1 MFGFW
6 TIVPPIL
13 AIVIALLS
21 KNVILAL
28 FAGMCS
34 ISIMTSG
41 FNFLGPIGTAMVE
54 GIYNNGDVLMS
65 FIPIGIML
73 YFMERGGGF
82 KAFAKWSYKKVNS
95 PSKAKGMALLL
106 SVILSVN
113 DYLADLTVGQ
123 IVKPVAK
130 QNKVP
135 SHKIGFIVANT
146 ANLTS
151 LLPFSMYFLFC
162 SGMVSS
168 IMPQINGTQ
177 FYYQSI
183 WFSFFTMLSILTAIL
198 FVLGVIP
205 DIGPMKKH
213 QKLATESTDCEYT
226 PVEAEKDDGLPADFM
241 AFVLPLLGLVITL
254 ATYSIIEKQIVF
266 LPALWVGCILSII
279 YPLCRGTMKFSEMS
293 GGIIRGFMNQ
303 APVFLILI
311 FAFGFGSMLG
321 GIGFSDYVVSLVGSN
336 MTKVIVP
343 LMVFVI
349 ASLVSYST
357 GSLGTAL
364 VMMLPIALPLAGAT
378 GASLAL
384 TFGACYSGSQFGDQS
399 SPISDVIIM
408 VSGSNGVDPVE
419 LSKSFM
425 PYRFIQFGICAVL
438 FLVFGFIL

>member
-1 MFGFW
+1 MYGVW
-6 TIVPPIL
+6 TVLPPIL
-13 AIVIALLS
+13 AIVVALLS

-34 ISIMTSG
+34 ISVMTSG
-41 FNFLGPIGTAMVE
+41 LDFLGPIGTALVD
-54 GIYNNGDVLMS
+54 GIAGNGDVLMS

-82 KAFAKWSYKKVNS
+82 KAFSKWSDRRVNS
-95 PSKAKGMALLL
+95 PTKARGMALLL

-123 IVKPVAK
+123 IVRPVAQ

-135 SHKIGFIVANT
+135 RHKVGFIVANT

-162 SGMVSS
+162 SGMIASA
-168 IMPQINGTQ
+168 MPGMDGAK

-183 WFSFFTMLSILTAIL
+183 WFSFYTMLSIVTAVL
-198 FVLGVIP
+198 FVLGVVP

-213 QKLATESTDCEYT
+213 QKAAQAAAGS
-226 PVEAEKDDGLPADFM
+226 VEARKEDDDGTPADFL
-241 AFVLPLLGLVITL
+241 AFVLPLVALVVTL
-254 ATYSIIEKQIVF
+254 IIYSVIQQTIVF
-266 LPALWVGCILSII
+266 LPGLWMGCIVSIL

-293 GGIIRGFMNQ
+293 AGIIRGFLNQ
-303 APVFLILI
+303 APVFLILM

-321 GIGFSDYVVSLVGSN
+321 GIGFSEYVVSLVGSN
-336 MTKVIVP
+336 MTRVIVP
-343 LMVFVI
+343 LAIFII

-364 VMMLPIALPLAGAT
+364 VMMLPISLPLAAAT

-384 TFGACYSGSQFGDQS
+384 TFGACYSGSQIGDQT

-425 PYRFIQFGICAVL
+425 PYRMIQFGICAVL
-438 FLVFGFIL
+438 FLVFGFIM

>member
-1 MFGFW
+1 MYGVW
-6 TIVPPIL
+6 TVLPPIL
-13 AIVIALLS
+13 AIVVALLS

-34 ISIMTSG
+34 ISVMTSG
-41 FNFLGPIGTAMVE
+41 LDFLGPIGTALVD
-54 GIYNNGDVLMS
+54 GIAGNGDVLMS

-82 KAFAKWSYKKVNS
+82 KAFSKWSDRRVNS
-95 PSKAKGMALLL
+95 PTKAKGMALLL

-123 IVKPVAK
+123 IVRPVAQ

-135 SHKIGFIVANT
+135 RHKVGFIVANT

-162 SGMVSS
+162 SGMIASA
-168 IMPQINGTQ
+168 MPGMDGAK

-183 WFSFFTMLSILTAIL
+183 WFSFYTMLSIVTAVL
-198 FVLGVIP
+198 FVLGIVP
-205 DIGPMKKH
+205 DIGPMKMH
-213 QKLATESTDCEYT
+213 QKAALAAEDS
-226 PVEAEKDDGLPADFM
+226 VETRKEDDDGTPADFL
-241 AFVLPLLGLVITL
+241 AFVLPLAALFVTLIIYSVIQQT
-254 ATYSIIEKQIVF
+254 IVF
-266 LPALWVGCILSII
+266 LPGLWMGCIVSIL

-293 GGIIRGFMNQ
+293 GGIIRGFLNQ
-303 APVFLILI
+303 APVFLIL
-311 FAFGFGSMLG
+311 M
-321 GIGFSDYVVSLVGSN
+321 YVVGLVGSN

-343 LMVFVI
+343 LAIFII

-364 VMMLPIALPLAGAT
+364 VMMLPISLPLAAAT

-384 TFGACYSGSQFGDQS
+384 TFGACYSGSQIGDQT

-425 PYRFIQFGICAVL
+425 PYRMIQFGICAVL
-438 FLVFGFIL
+438 FLVFGFIM